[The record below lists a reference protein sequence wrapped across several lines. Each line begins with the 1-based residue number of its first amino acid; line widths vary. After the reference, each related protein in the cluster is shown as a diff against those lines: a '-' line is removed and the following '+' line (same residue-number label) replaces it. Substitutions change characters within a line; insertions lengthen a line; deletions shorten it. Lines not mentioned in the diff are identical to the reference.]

1 MITVYNKDS
10 SIVSSVQPSRL
21 RFNTVLDAW
30 AKTKGNTSA
39 ENAHT
44 IFNRMEE
51 LSQMHEDLYP
61 DTISYSS
68 VISSYARSGR
78 DDAGDRA
85 EELLQRSLK
94 LYNEGQYRLKPDS
107 ITFISI
113 LDALSNQF
121 LRIFR
126 NDKKS

>member
-1 MITVYNKDS
+1 M
-10 SIVSSVQPSRL
+10 
-21 RFNTVLDAW
+21 
-30 AKTKGNTSA
+30 G
-39 ENAHT
+39 
-44 IFNRMEE
+44 E
-51 LSQMHEDLYP
+51 LSQMYEDLYP

-107 ITFISI
+107 ITFISV
-113 LDALSNQF
+113 LDALSKQC
-121 LRIFR
+121 LRIYQ
-126 NDKKS
+126 KQKALLQ